1 MQVHFE
7 NLVIDENLQQSHEY
21 CVAEIRKGIYPPSL
35 KFSITYEDRKVH
47 NDYKQKV
54 HTVSLEG
61 CDRRDE
67 VIFGI
72 VVFEP
77 PFSPLGMCM
86 SGVCVL
92 IDF

>member
-1 MQVHFE
+1 MFNRALMQVHFE

-61 CDRRDE
+61 CDKRDE
-67 VIFGI
+67 V
-72 VVFEP
+72 V
-77 PFSPLGMCM
+77 
-86 SGVCVL
+86 
-92 IDF
+92 